1 MSKKKTCY
9 VTTPIYYSSGNVHI
23 GNSYTTIACDA
34 FARFHRLLSYDTFY
48 LTGMDEHG
56 QKIENAARAL
66 GREPQEHV
74 DLIAEETKELWKELK
89 IEYDDFIQTS
99 EERHVKV
106 VQKIFEK
113 LLEKGDI
120 YLGYYEGDYC
130 VYDEAFFTK
139 TQLNPDGTCPD
150 CGRPTTKVR
159 EECYFL
165 NLKKYQQQLLDYINE
180 NPDFIQPETRKNEVV
195 SFVEGGLED
204 LAISRTTFKWGV
216 PVLSNPKHVVYVWID
231 ALSNYISALGYLS
244 EDDSKYRKYWLEGDK
259 VVHVIGKDILRFH
272 AVYWPIM
279 LMALGVPIRFKL
291 YVHGWVLMREGKMS
305 KSKGNV
311 IYPRDV
317 TQRYGL
323 DPLRYYLLREMPLG
337 NDCIFSYDQF
347 IEKYNVDLANDL
359 GNLVS
364 RTIAMINKYFG
375 GQVQKPDSDH
385 FPEDADFR
393 KTAEKAIADY
403 LSDFANFRIQ
413 NGIIAVWNLVNRS
426 NKYIDETMPWVLAK
440 DESKREALASVLYNL
455 FESLRLIALMLS
467 PVMPESA
474 EKIISELGLEMTDF
488 SALEFGITVESK
500 VQEKVKP
507 LFQRLDLEAEM
518 EYHAGKENE
527 EKEEMK
533 PEITIDDFNK
543 LDLRVGEILA
553 AERIKGADK
562 LLLLKVK
569 VAGEARTIVAGI
581 AEAYA
586 PEELVGKKVAVLANL
601 KPVKIR
607 GHLSQGMLLA
617 AEGDGKPAEVLEV
630 FKHDSDSRIH

>member
-1 MSKKKTCY
+1 M
-9 VTTPIYYSSGNVHI
+9 
-23 GNSYTTIACDA
+23 
-34 FARFHRLLSYDTFY
+34 
-48 LTGMDEHG
+48 
-56 QKIENAARAL
+56 
-66 GREPQEHV
+66 
-74 DLIAEETKELWKELK
+74 
-89 IEYDDFIQTS
+89 
-99 EERHVKV
+99 
-106 VQKIFEK
+106 
-113 LLEKGDI
+113 
-120 YLGYYEGDYC
+120 
-130 VYDEAFFTK
+130 
-139 TQLNPDGTCPD
+139 
-150 CGRPTTKVR
+150 
-159 EECYFL
+159 
-165 NLKKYQQQLLDYINE
+165 
-180 NPDFIQPETRKNEVV
+180 
-195 SFVEGGLED
+195 
-204 LAISRTTFKWGV
+204 
-216 PVLSNPKHVVYVWID
+216 
-231 ALSNYISALGYLS
+231 
-244 EDDSKYRKYWLEGDK
+244 
-259 VVHVIGKDILRFH
+259 
-272 AVYWPIM
+272 
-279 LMALGVPIRFKL
+279 
-291 YVHGWVLMREGKMS
+291 
-305 KSKGNV
+305 
-311 IYPRDV
+311 
-317 TQRYGL
+317 
-323 DPLRYYLLREMPLG
+323 
-337 NDCIFSYDQF
+337 
-347 IEKYNVDLANDL
+347 
-359 GNLVS
+359 S